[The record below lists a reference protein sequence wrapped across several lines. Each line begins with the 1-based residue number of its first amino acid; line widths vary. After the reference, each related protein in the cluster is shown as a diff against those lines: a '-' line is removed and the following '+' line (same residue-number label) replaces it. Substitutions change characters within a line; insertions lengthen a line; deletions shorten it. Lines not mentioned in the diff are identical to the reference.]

1 MRTKKDGSFMCIGAL
16 LFLTFF
22 SVIMLTIPGAMA
34 EGAVDTVQ
42 INITESCSM
51 SGVVNTAHTKT
62 IQSDHLEED
71 IGTTNIKI
79 VCNDASGF
87 AVYAIGY
94 TDDEYGKT
102 VLTDS
107 TLGSTSDIATGL
119 ATSGNTS
126 SWAMKLAKA
135 GSTYSPII
143 AGSSEDTHR
152 QTGDTDYSGYAV
164 VPSEYAKVVYRL
176 ASTDVGTG
184 ASGSNFTTTYR
195 VFISR
200 AQLAGTYV
208 GQVKYTLVHP
218 NTAPAPM
225 VPLDPSVA
233 LNNTIVY
240 APNTSDTQGDMSS
253 LGTTTKLSTASP
265 TAGRVYA
272 SPNSTIKLIAP
283 NFYREGYG
291 FAGWSTDFEA
301 TSTSTIY
308 GPNET
313 ISTNPTNGGLDVST
327 GAILYPVWVASAG
340 NLQGW
345 NNCNSLTTAPTNT
358 RATLSS
364 ITALTDTR
372 DGNVYAVARLA
383 DGKCWMIE
391 NLRLNNEYTISAENI
406 AKAQGYGD
414 ATASTNNGVNASNNN
429 LGRFIGLAASEDS
442 GFGLD
447 GSTTANSLYSIDG
460 SNGTTNINSNYNAA
474 YRFPRYNKNNTNMTL
489 NATNSDGATTLTDS
503 YNTNNN
509 HVRWYGYGNYY
520 NWPAAIA
527 DTNYY
532 YQNNVSVTN
541 TSICPTGWH
550 LPQGGQAYAE
560 GDTSGVNVTG
570 DTSTYRDFYNLGY
583 ALVGTTAYE
592 NTPNGGRSYYNGT
605 NYSKL
610 FTTFPN
616 NFVYS
621 GYWKDTYADFRVSYG
636 FYWSSSASS
645 SDFAYYLEFSSSG
658 VYPGVNRNKKSSG
671 LSVRCIVGS

>member
-126 SWAMKLAKA
+126 SWAMKLTKA

-143 AGSSEDTHR
+143 AGSSEDTYR

-195 VFISR
+195 VFVSR

-225 VPLDPSVA
+225 QPLSPSVA
-233 LNNTIVY
+233 PNKTIVY
-240 APNTSDTQGDMSS
+240 APNTSDTLGDMSS
-253 LGTTTKLSTASP
+253 LPYTSNNNSAALRAASP
-265 TAGRVYA
+265 TAGA
-272 SPNSTIKLIAP
+272 IIAFPNSTTTLVAP

-291 FAGWSTDFEA
+291 FAGWSTEFDAKAAFDA
-301 TSTSTIY
+301 GKTVTIY
-308 GPNET
+308 GPNEP
-313 ISTNPTNGGLDVST
+313 ISTNPEDDRGLDVST
-327 GAILYPVWVASAG
+327 GAILYPVWVASSG
-340 NLQGW
+340 TLQEFS
-345 NNCNSLTTAPTNT
+345 CASSSLTPASYSSTTGKVS
-358 RATLSS
+358 ATLNSV
-364 ITALTDTR
+364 TALTDSR

-383 DGKCWMIE
+383 DGYCWMIE
-391 NLRLNNEYTISAENI
+391 NLRLDANHSADSSL
-406 AKAQGYGD
+406 AQGYDTG
-414 ATASTNNGVNASNNN
+414 
-429 LGRFIGLAASEDS
+429 FIGLPASEDTNFDKN
-442 GFGLD
+442 G
-447 GSTTANSLYSIDG
+447 TANNLYSTGD
-460 SNGTTNINSNYNAA
+460 
-474 YRFPRYNKNNTNMTL
+474 YRTMPRYN
-489 NATNSDGATTLTDS
+489 
-503 YNTNNN
+503 NNN
-509 HVRWYGYGNYY
+509 IKFGGKNVSGVDLIASYDATDTDTAQWYSYGNYY
-520 NWPAAIA
+520 SWSAAKATITKYTSYSA
-527 DTNYY
+527 SDA
-532 YQNNVSVTN
+532 VS
-541 TSICPTGWH
+541 TSICPAGWMLPLGNASTGALDDNEQSSTWRVRGFSY
-550 LPQGGQAYAE
+550 LDRKMGGT
-560 GDTSGVNVTG
+560 GTGISTNSVTG
-570 DTSTYRDFYNLGY
+570 ASMSSLWC
-583 ALVGTTAYE
+583 
-592 NTPNGGRSYYNGT
+592 S
-605 NYSKL
+605 
-610 FTTFPN
+610 FPN

-621 GYWKDTYADFRVSYG
+621 GRWYG
-636 FYWSSSASS
+636 AQAETRDSIGYYWSSSVDSVS
-645 SDFAYYLEFSSSG
+645 NSYYLNLSST
-658 VYPGVNRNKKSSG
+658 VFRPGTNTSVSFAG
-671 LSVRCIVGS
+671 FTVRCVAGS